1 MSAPVLDRPRA
12 GRPTGSTPRL
22 APRREERG
30 LTWIGFLLLVAVVAG
45 AYLAWVWV
53 PVYFENYAVKQTV
66 RDYMNQAIKN
76 HDDARLVANM
86 VAKIRSLSDVEGVDE
101 WGRPALVPAVPL
113 LEGDVSWVRDTT
125 VDPPVLRVSFDY
137 ARDVTYPVLER
148 RAVKVFTVSL
158 ENTLTVPNWGPPR

>member
-12 GRPTGSTPRL
+12 GRPTGASARL
-22 APRREERG
+22 SPSRAERG
-30 LTWIGFLLLVAVVAG
+30 LTWIGFLLLVAAVAA

-76 HDDARLVANM
+76 HDDATLVKNM
-86 VAKIRSLSDVEGVDE
+86 VLKIRSLSKREGVDE

-125 VDPPVLRVSFDY
+125 VTPAVLRVSFEY

-148 RAVKVFTVSL
+148 TGVKVFYVSL
-158 ENTLTVPNWGPPR
+158 ENEMVVPDWGPPR